1 MSTQT
6 FNLSMP
12 QKLIEQID
20 AQTKTRG
27 GNRSDFIRQA
37 VRKQLSI
44 LERWDNLTSKTRTEY
59 QGEQL
64 SEAEVANIV
73 RSERTKS

>member
-20 AQTKTRG
+20 AQTKIQG

-37 VRKQLSI
+37 VRKQLNI
-44 LERWDNLTSKTRTEY
+44 LERWDNLTSKTRSEY
-59 QGEQL
+59 KGKQL
-64 SEAEVANIV
+64 SEAEVADIV
-73 RSERTKS
+73 STERTKI